1 MFKSIDI
8 SEVII
13 VIIFIELIIVMI
25 LLFHIQSKVRKHE
38 KEINTFALQGKER
51 EKQIESIQ
59 KKTNLLENSIFMLE
73 VRRRS
78 RR

>member
-8 SEVII
+8 SEII
-13 VIIFIELIIVMI
+13 ILIIFIELIIMMF

-78 RR
+78 RK

>member
-8 SEVII
+8 SEII
-13 VIIFIELIIVMI
+13 ILIIFIELIIMMF

-51 EKQIESIQ
+51 EKQIEKILQ
-59 KKTNLLENSIFMLE
+59 KTNLLDNSILMQE
-73 VRRRS
+73 VRRRG
-78 RR
+78 R

>member
-8 SEVII
+8 SEII
-13 VIIFIELIIVMI
+13 ILIIFIELIIMMF

-51 EKQIESIQ
+51 EKQIEKILQ
-59 KKTNLLENSIFMLE
+59 KTNLLENSIFMQE
-73 VRRRS
+73 VRRRG
-78 RR
+78 R